1 MPQSSATENR
11 RRHSN
16 ALLLIRIS
24 YRPAAGRNSIAGIV
38 ANAILE
44 FIQVLRLMEDFHQHQ
59 VEGAA
64 SEVLGL
70 APQIRLGR
78 SAIVAIRATTGPRS

>member
-1 MPQSSATENR
+1 LSLKSLT
-11 RRHSN
+11 

-24 YRPAAGRNSIAGIV
+24 CRPAAGQYSIAGIV

-70 APQIRLGR
+70 AP
-78 SAIVAIRATTGPRS
+78 SASMQ